1 MDLMQPAGS
10 GLWGHTNPT
19 GELIQVFHHH
29 PPDGISDSNLKGYH
43 LVLMMVFNFMGLLHQ
58 QTAEKVVIGGESTL
72 PTIQEIRA
80 NDYGNSRRVL
90 RQLSFSPAYEGTST
104 GRDFGGSTSSRSDSS
119 DYDSIAK
126 SHSSHHNFSRRRCF
140 MSKAIHPLS
149 FPSETPTRPTDDTA
163 VRLPE
168 FDAINLQKDKSH
180 LSSASS
186 SLDLSDILGPL
197 ESDLSC
203 TSCNPPDN
211 FRCGLCERFLSQISP
226 WSSRWIVRS
235 VDMPV
240 AAVLSCRHVFHAE
253 CLEQT
258 APKVFSKLMSSFPR
272 VKHFREDVPSKQ
284 WGSLQAGDC
293 VEGALHSPT
302 CNNLV
307 NRNRFRTNLSL
318 KGNSGRE
325 LPGKLWKS
333 GSYSTQ
339 LFAGSEDH
347 RAAGSLKT
355 TAGPV

>member
-29 PPDGISDSNLKGYH
+29 LPDGISDSNLKGYH

-58 QTAEKVVIGGESTL
+58 QIAKKVVIGGEVIIMLITNIWYLMELAHISVVRSISFLNSSRLSRQYRKSGPTTL
-72 PTIQEIRA
+72 VIQE
-80 NDYGNSRRVL
+80 
-90 RQLSFSPAYEGTST
+90 EGTST

-168 FDAINLQKDKSH
+168 FDAINLRKDKSH

-186 SLDLSDILGPL
+186 SLDLADISEPL

-203 TSCNPPDN
+203 TSCNPPDK

-226 WSSRWIVRS
+226 WSSRWIIRS

-258 APKVFSKLMSSFPR
+258 APKVP
-272 VKHFREDVPSKQ
+272 
-284 WGSLQAGDC
+284 
-293 VEGALHSPT
+293 
-302 CNNLV
+302 
-307 NRNRFRTNLSL
+307 
-318 KGNSGRE
+318 
-325 LPGKLWKS
+325 KS
-333 GSYSTQ
+333 DPPCPNC
-339 LFAGSEDH
+339 FKFE
-347 RAAGSLKT
+347 
-355 TAGPV
+355 

>member
-1 MDLMQPAGS
+1 MIPLPSLIPHIITSQGAVALCPKQFTLYPFHQKRPQDLLMTRLS
-10 GLWGHTNPT
+10 GCLNLMP
-19 GELIQVFHHH
+19 LI
-29 PPDGISDSNLKGYH
+29 Y
-43 LVLMMVFNFMGLLHQ
+43 
-58 QTAEKVVIGGESTL
+58 EKT
-72 PTIQEIRA
+72 
-80 NDYGNSRRVL
+80 
-90 RQLSFSPAYEGTST
+90 
-104 GRDFGGSTSSRSDSS
+104 
-119 DYDSIAK
+119 
-126 SHSSHHNFSRRRCF
+126 
-140 MSKAIHPLS
+140 
-149 FPSETPTRPTDDTA
+149 
-163 VRLPE
+163 
-168 FDAINLQKDKSH
+168 SH

-186 SLDLSDILGPL
+186 SLDLADISEPL

-203 TSCNPPDN
+203 TSCNPPDK

-226 WSSRWIVRS
+226 WSSRWIIRS
-235 VDMPV
+235 VDMRV

-258 APKVFSKLMSSFPR
+258 APKVPKSDPPCPNCFKFEEENSPDQQVFSKLMSSFPR
-272 VKHFREDVPSKQ
+272 LKHFREDVPSKQ
-284 WGSLQAGDC
+284 WGSLQAEDC